1 MKKTIIAILTAIIS
15 VLSSCTD
22 NRYYVITGYAQGGTY
37 SVKYKG
43 ADIPAEKLKSEV
55 DSLLQTIE
63 HTLSGYDK
71 SSDLS
76 RFNSGDTIILSSMFA
91 KIYELSYDV
100 WKGSDGAFDVACGP
114 LFDIWG
120 FGFTSQQL
128 PSDKDIKECLKKCG
142 TDRLKT
148 PEEINLLIGS
158 RITAKD
164 FLKNNETELPLLNFN
179 AIAQGFSCDLV
190 AELLR
195 EHGVKDMIVDIG
207 EIYCCGYNPKGQGWT
222 IGIDNP
228 VDGNNSPGTDIRQL
242 WNSQGRACGIVTSGN
257 YRKYYIKDGKKYSH
271 TIDPRTGYPVSHGL
285 LSATV
290 IAPNA
295 AQADALATV
304 FMVRGLDYAKSY
316 ISAHP
321 ELQACLISSDGVWN
335 SWE

>member
-1 MKKTIIAILTAIIS
+1 MRKTFIYTLAIA
-15 VLSSCTD
+15 LSIVSCMD
-22 NRYYVITGYAQGGTY
+22 NRYYIITGYAQGGTY
-37 SVKYKG
+37 SIKYQG
-43 ADIPAEKLKSEV
+43 ADIPPDKLKPEI
-55 DSLLQTIE
+55 DSLLQVIE

-76 RFNSGDTIILSSMFA
+76 RLNSADTIILSPMFA

-100 WKGSDGAFDVACGP
+100 WKKSDGAFDVASGP
-114 LFDIWG
+114 LFNIWG
-120 FGFTSQQL
+120 FGFTSQQF

-142 TDRLKT
+142 TYRLKT
-148 PEEINLLIGS
+148 PEEINLLIGHH
-158 RITAKD
+158 ITAKD
-164 FLKNNETELPLLNFN
+164 FLKKGETVSPLLNFN
-179 AIAQGFSCDLV
+179 AIAQGFSCDLI

-195 EHGVKDMIVDIG
+195 SHGVNDMLVDIG
-207 EIYCCGYNPKGQGWT
+207 EIYCCGCNPEGKGWT

-242 WNSQGRACGIVTSGN
+242 WNSQRRDCGIVTSGN

-271 TIDPRTGYPVSHGL
+271 TIDPRTGYPVSHNL

-290 IAPNA
+290 IAPDA
-295 AQADALATV
+295 TQADALATV

-316 ISAHP
+316 ISNHP
-321 ELQACLISSDGVWN
+321 ELQACLISSEGVWN